1 MIRTRAILLLV
12 CVHAVLCGPWL
23 ATAQVTA
30 DPERTGTIVG
40 ELKSR
45 TDSKNG
51 KSVTLEI
58 LAPGEEKARK
68 YFVAYNPRD
77 PKAEAPFKVLLARVN
92 TAEVGDR
99 VRIEWVNAPK
109 GSEGGFFV
117 TTFQV
122 IQKSDPKRDPKSK

>member
-1 MIRTRAILLLV
+1 MVRYPAILFLA
-12 CVHAVLCGPWL
+12 CVHAVILAPW
-23 ATAQVTA
+23 TAAAQ
-30 DPERTGTIVG
+30 DEKERTGTIVG

-45 TDSKNG
+45 VDSKTG
-51 KSVTLEI
+51 KSATLEI

-77 PKAEAPFKVLLARVN
+77 PKAEAPFKVLLAAVDK
-92 TAEVGDR
+92 AKVGDR

-117 TTFQV
+117 TAFEV
-122 IQKSDPKRDPKSK
+122 IQKSDAKKDPERKQP

>member
-1 MIRTRAILLLV
+1 MFRNRAFYLLV
-12 CVHAVLCGPWL
+12 WGQAVLCGPCT
-23 ATAQVTA
+23 ATGQDAPGA
-30 DPERTGTIVG
+30 ERTGTIVG
-40 ELKSR
+40 ELKAR
-45 TDSKNG
+45 TDAKTG

-77 PKAEAPFKVLLARVN
+77 PKAEAPFKVLLAQVN
-92 TAEVGDR
+92 TAKVGDR

-117 TTFQV
+117 TAFQV
-122 IQKSDPKRDPKSK
+122 IQKSDPKQKLNGR